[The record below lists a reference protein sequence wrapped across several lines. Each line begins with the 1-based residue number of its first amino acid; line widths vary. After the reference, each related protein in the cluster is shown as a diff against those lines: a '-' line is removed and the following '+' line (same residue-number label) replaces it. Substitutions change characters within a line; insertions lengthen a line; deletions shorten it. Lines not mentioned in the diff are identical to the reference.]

1 MEMIL
6 MRKVSLI
13 KLIIVLC
20 FSLVTFGCIFDE
32 DGGSGTGS
40 NIAGTWNANVQVETC
55 TPTDVCNA
63 AGFRQGETFHAV
75 MVLRQDGNDVE
86 GTYTYQ
92 GTGINADIE
101 GRINDDHLVLNG
113 NVQHPLGRATVGLV
127 GVVSGSVIEAA
138 LSHNVTIFDGRS
150 GTVGGSGDFTR

>member
-1 MEMIL
+1 

-13 KLIIVLC
+13 KLTIVLC
-20 FSLVTFGCIFDE
+20 FSLVAFGCIFDE
-32 DGGSGTGS
+32 SDESGSGS
-40 NIAGTWNANVQVETC
+40 NIAGTWHANVQVETC

-63 AGFRQGETFHAV
+63 AGFRQGETFNAV
-75 MVLRQDGNDVE
+75 MVLRQDGTDVE

-101 GRINDDHLVLNG
+101 GKINNDHLVLNG
-113 NVQHPLGRATVGLV
+113 DVQHPLGRATVGLV

-150 GTVGGSGDFTR
+150 GTVSGSGDFTR